1 MNQNQIIHTD
11 PENSSPR
18 REDRRHDLEE
28 WSRERSEAIA
38 EEERVDMT
46 EAHWQVITFLR
57 RRYLEEGLAENAR
70 ELADELDKEFSG
82 QGGRRYLRKLFPE
95 GPVTQ
100 GSRIACLPIP
110 PYNEDASFGTA
121 F

>member
-1 MNQNQIIHTD
+1 MSQHQTIHTD

-18 REDRRHDLEE
+18 RSDRRQDLEE

-38 EEERVDMT
+38 EEEGVEMS
-46 EAHWQVITFLR
+46 EEHWEVITYLR
-57 RRYLEEGLAENAR
+57 RYYLENGLADTAR
-70 ELADELDKEFSG
+70 ELAEELDKAFAE
-82 QGGRRYLRKLFPE
+82 QGGQRYLRRLFPE
-95 GPVTQ
+95 GPVSQ
-100 GSRIACLPIP
+100 GSRIACLPVP

>member
-1 MNQNQIIHTD
+1 MSQHQTIHTD

-18 REDRRHDLEE
+18 MADRRQDIEE

-38 EEERVDMT
+38 SEEGVDMT
-46 EAHWQVITFLR
+46 EEHWKVVTFLR
-57 RRYLEEGLAENAR
+57 RHYLEHGLADNAR
-70 ELADELDKEFSG
+70 ELAEELDQEFAE
-82 QGGRRYLRKLFPE
+82 QGGRRHLRRLFPE
-95 GPVTQ
+95 GPVSQ
-100 GSRIACLPIP
+100 GSRIACLPVP